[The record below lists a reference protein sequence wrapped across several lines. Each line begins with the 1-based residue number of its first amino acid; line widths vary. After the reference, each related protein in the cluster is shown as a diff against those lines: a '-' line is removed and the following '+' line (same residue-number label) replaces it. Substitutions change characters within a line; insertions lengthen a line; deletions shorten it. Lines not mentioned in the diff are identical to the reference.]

1 MKLSFKKPPALN
13 HLYINS
19 RWGGKILS
27 QRGREWQEEALWS
40 LKNIKYQT
48 IDTPCS
54 LTVHLYTC
62 RHQDNDSVLKILQ
75 DTLQKAGVIKDDYLI
90 FELHVYKHKCLAK
103 EERVGIE
110 VFSL

>member
-1 MKLSFKKPPALN
+1 MNK
-13 HLYINS
+13 LYINS

-27 QRGREWQEEALWS
+27 QKGREWQEEALWS
-40 LKNIKYQT
+40 LKKVKYQT

-90 FELHVYKHKCLAK
+90 FELTVKKIRCK
-103 EERVGIE
+103 IKDERIDIE
-110 VFSL
+110 IDAL